1 MDKYEIRIGEI
12 QIERGVVGLDR
23 VKVVGGMGQEREGS
37 TIEMYVIS
45 IIGEIVKAY
54 RGRGVEISYREEE
67 RKSGK
72 QMYKIIQRSEKVITE
87 AMMGIKRQVE
97 KESREKR

>member
-1 MDKYEIRIGEI
+1 M
-12 QIERGVVGLDR
+12 
-23 VKVVGGMGQEREGS
+23 
-37 TIEMYVIS
+37 
-45 IIGEIVKAY
+45 KAY

>member
-23 VKVVGGMGQEREGS
+23 VKVVGGMGQEREGT

-45 IIGEIVKAY
+45 IIGAIVKAY

-72 QMYKIIQRSEKVITE
+72 QMYKIIQRSEKVIAET
-87 AMMGIKRQVE
+87 MMGIKRQVE
-97 KESREKR
+97 KDSRGKR

>member
-45 IIGEIVKAY
+45 
-54 RGRGVEISYREEE
+54 
-67 RKSGK
+67 
-72 QMYKIIQRSEKVITE
+72 
-87 AMMGIKRQVE
+87 
-97 KESREKR
+97 

>member
-45 IIGEIVKAY
+45 FIGAIVKAY